1 MTIGG
6 LLLIF
11 VIVFLVIKAMDK
23 KKAEKKQPEMI
34 PEIPVK
40 ETVTEAPVDTESLRK
55 QLVFMAFIEGTKQRI
70 EEKGSID
77 ESDFEAIWNQANG
90 EGL

>member
-11 VIVFLVIKAMDK
+11 LVAYIVIKTMDK
-23 KKAEKKQPEMI
+23 KKAKKQPELI
-34 PEIPVK
+34 PELPVK
-40 ETVTEAPVDTESLRK
+40 ETVTEAPVDTEGLRK
-55 QLVFMAFIEGTKQRI
+55 QLVFMAFIEGAKQEI
-70 EEKGSID
+70 ERKGSID
-77 ESDFEAIWNQANG
+77 EDDFEKIWNQANG

>member
-11 VIVFLVIKAMDK
+11 LIVFLVIKAMDK
-23 KKAEKKQPEMI
+23 RKVKKQPELI
-34 PEIPVK
+34 PELPVK

-77 ESDFEAIWNQANG
+77 ESDFEKIWNQANG